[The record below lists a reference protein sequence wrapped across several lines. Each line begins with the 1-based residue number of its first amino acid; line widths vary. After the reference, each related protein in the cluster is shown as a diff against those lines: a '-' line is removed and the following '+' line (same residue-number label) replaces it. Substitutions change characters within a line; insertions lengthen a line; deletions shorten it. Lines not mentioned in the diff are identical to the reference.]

1 LRTLEVANDNAGII
15 MAIVMPVLMLCWGY
29 AIWGFIK
36 TGRLNDE
43 IKYLDQM
50 EYAKLLTNASTK
62 D

>member
-1 LRTLEVANDNAGII
+1 